1 MDSKV
6 LADYKDWALKVQD
19 ELRKD
24 KKWISQY
31 STYAN
36 NMIKNESD
44 FSEARKAYREFP
56 PLHSYLTIGKVDKNQ
71 KKFDLRYLGQSV
83 GTIVV
88 KDGMA
93 KLHVSK
99 TQADNS
105 KIYFGYELGAFGG
118 VDWSKDEKA
127 TMFRR
132 FFRTEIKGLPRQK
145 EHMYESALFSELEK
159 GSSANKT
166 LCGITTV
173 DFAKTRIHMKTAVKA
188 SDSGTGTLE
197 ISDKGGEIDLF
208 CRRSIKPG
216 RGESRLVVI
225 ELKDENKSS
234 ESFDKAMK
242 QAISYAIFI
251 RELIY
256 SEAGEDWM
264 KIWGMQYQ
272 KRQGFTIDCVVAM
285 PQGKTVPSYAGDRI
299 ELDNDDALELHYIEI
314 TSKVDGENAED
325 VEFNTSMRLNTP

>member
-145 EHMYESALFSELEK
+145 EHMYESALFSEIGK
-159 GSSANKT
+159 KSSINKT
-166 LCGITTV
+166 LKNIQTV
-173 DFAKTRIHMKTAVKA
+173 DFANSRIHMKTAVRA
-188 SDSGTGTLE
+188 SDSGKKGAMEL
-197 ISDKGGEIDLF
+197 SDTGGEIDLF
-208 CRRSIKPG
+208 CRRSIKAG

-225 ELKDENKSS
+225 EIKDENKKS

-242 QAISYAIFI
+242 QAISYAVFI

-256 SEAGEDWM
+256 SKSGDDWM
-264 KIWGMQYQ
+264 KLWGMQNQ
-272 KRQGFTIDCVVAM
+272 KKRGFTIDCVVAM
-285 PQGKTVPSYAGDRI
+285 PQGETVPSYAGEKI
-299 ELDNDDALELHYIEI
+299 ELDNGDHLELHYIEI
-314 TSKVDGENAED
+314 TSKVDRKNSEG
-325 VEFNTSMRLNTP
+325 VSFKTSMK

>member
-1 MDSKV
+1 
-6 LADYKDWALKVQD
+6 
-19 ELRKD
+19 
-24 KKWISQY
+24 
-31 STYAN
+31 
-36 NMIKNESD
+36 
-44 FSEARKAYREFP
+44 
-56 PLHSYLTIGKVDKNQ
+56 YLTIGNVIDNEKI
-71 KKFDLRYLGQSV
+71 FDLRYLGQSV
-83 GTIVV
+83 GSITV
-88 KDGMA
+88 KGDEVR
-93 KLHVSK
+93 LNVSNDQSK
-99 TQADNS
+99 ASQA
-105 KIYFGYELGAFGG
+105 YFGYEMGAMTDI
-118 VDWSKDEKA
+118 DWNKDEKA
-127 TMFRR
+127 AMFRR
-132 FFRTEIKGLPRQK
+132 FFKSDIKGLPRQK

-188 SDSGTGTLE
+188 SDSGNGTLE